1 MSPDPGKNIKRR
13 EFLETAALSS
23 LLLGGAGGASRLM
36 SAGRLHVSCNSYTW
50 QTFYEREKR
59 DFDAERE
66 AGFAEVARSG
76 LNGYEPAFNS
86 PGEVDALFALL
97 KKNGLE
103 MRSLYVST
111 TLHKADA
118 VEESIRNVVAI
129 AEKARP
135 LGTRIVVTNPSP
147 IRWGGPQDK
156 DDEQLKVQAAAMD
169 RLGAR
174 LRALGVTLA
183 YHNHDIELRNAA
195 REFHHMMVGTDPKN
209 VSLCLDVHWVYR
221 GAGNSS
227 IALFDVLK
235 LYGARVRELHLRQ
248 SVANVWSETFGDG
261 DIDYR
266 ALATHL
272 ATTGIRPHL
281 VLEQAP
287 EKGTP
292 RSLTPLE
299 AHRRSR
305 EYVEQVFGGLGA

>member
-1 MSPDPGKNIKRR
+1 MSSDPGKNLRRR

-23 LLLGGAGGASRLM
+23 LLLGGTNLRAA
-36 SAGRLHVSCNSYTW
+36 ARLHVSCNSYTW

-59 DFDAERE
+59 DFNSGRE
-66 AGFAEVARSG
+66 AGFVEVARSG
-76 LNGYEPAFNS
+76 LNGYEPAFNT
-86 PGEVDALFALL
+86 PAEVEPLFALL

-103 MRSLYVST
+103 MRSLYVNSI
-111 TLHKADA
+111 LHTPEA
-118 VEESIRNVVAI
+118 VEESVRNILGI

-135 LGTRIVVTNPSP
+135 LGTRIIVTNPSP
-147 IRWGGPQDK
+147 IRSGGPQDK
-156 DDEQLKVQAAAMD
+156 SDEHLKVQAAAMN
-169 RLGAR
+169 RLGAK
-174 LRALGVTLA
+174 LKPLGIALA
-183 YHNHDIELRNAA
+183 YHNHDIELRSAA

-209 VSLCLDVHWVYR
+209 VSLCLDSHWIYR

-227 IALFDVLK
+227 VALFDVLK
-235 LYGARVRELHLRQ
+235 LYGSRITELHLRN
-248 SVANVWSETFGDG
+248 STGTVWSETFGDG

-272 ATTGIRPHL
+272 ATIGIRPHL

-292 RSLTPLE
+292 QTMSPVE

-305 EYVEQVFGGLGA
+305 EYVDHVFAGLGA

>member
-1 MSPDPGKNIKRR
+1 MTSDPGKNLRRR

-23 LLLGGAGGASRLM
+23 LLLGGANLRAT
-36 SAGRLHVSCNSYTW
+36 ARLHVSCNSYTW

-59 DFDAERE
+59 VFNAELE
-66 AGFAEVARSG
+66 TGFTEVARSG

-86 PGEVDALFALL
+86 PAEVEPLSVLL
-97 KKNGLE
+97 RKNGLE
-103 MRSLYVST
+103 MRSLYVNSF
-111 TLHKADA
+111 LHTPEA
-118 VEESIRNVVAI
+118 VEESIRNIVGI

-135 LGTRIVVTNPSP
+135 LGTRIIVTNPSP
-147 IRWGGPQDK
+147 IRSGGPQDK
-156 DDEQLKVQAAAMD
+156 NGEQLKIQAAALD
-169 RLGAR
+169 RLGAK
-174 LRALGVTLA
+174 LKPLGIALA
-183 YHNHDIELRNAA
+183 YHNHDIELRSAA

-209 VSLCLDVHWVYR
+209 VSLCLDSHWIYR

-235 LYGARVRELHLRQ
+235 LYGARTVELHLRN
-248 SVANVWSETFGDG
+248 SRGNVWSETFGDG

-266 ALATHL
+266 SVATHL
-272 ATTGIRPHL
+272 ATIGLRPHL

-292 RSLTPLE
+292 QTMTAVE

-305 EYVEQVFGGLGA
+305 EYVDQIFAGLGA

>member
-1 MSPDPGKNIKRR
+1 MPSDPVKNLRRR

-23 LLLGGAGGASRLM
+23 LLLGGANLH
-36 SAGRLHVSCNSYTW
+36 SAARLHVSCNSYTW

-59 DFDAERE
+59 DFNAERE
-66 AGFAEVARSG
+66 TGFAEVARSG
-76 LNGYEPAFNS
+76 LDGYEPAFNN
-86 PGEVDALFALL
+86 PAEVDSLFALL

-103 MRSLYVST
+103 MRSLYVSSV
-111 TLHKADA
+111 LHTPDA
-118 VEESIRNVVAI
+118 AEESLRNILAI

-135 LGTRIVVTNPSP
+135 IGTRIIVTNPNP

-156 DDEQLKVQAAAMD
+156 TDEQLKVQAAALN
-169 RLGAR
+169 RLGAK
-174 LRALGVTLA
+174 LKSLGITLA
-183 YHNHDIELRNAA
+183 YHNHDIELRSAA
-195 REFHHMMVGTDPKN
+195 REFHHMMVGTDPGS
-209 VSLCLDVHWVYR
+209 VSLCLDSHWVYR

-227 IALFDVLK
+227 VALFDVLK
-235 LYGARVRELHLRQ
+235 LYGPRITELHLRQ
-248 SVANVWSETFGDG
+248 STGNVWSETFGDG

-272 ATTGIRPHL
+272 ATIGIRPHL

-292 RSLTPLE
+292 RTMAPVD

-305 EYVEQVFGGLGA
+305 EYVDQVFAGLGT